1 MNLVMR
7 GVTGTASLHHRRTA
21 DDARSAG
28 RSMTSTPPGTARV
41 REESSPHARHG
52 AHVGFIG
59 LGDQGLPM
67 AVAIAQAGFPLHV
80 WARRPTSLEGLGTT
94 PATVH
99 ATLPEL
105 AAACDIVAFCV
116 STDED
121 VLELLSDGVLA
132 GLPPGAVVV
141 NHGTGTPRGA
151 ERIAE
156 LCSRAGVPA
165 LDAPVSGGRPAAETR
180 ALTVLVGGPA
190 EALERCVPVFEA
202 FAEQVVPMGPVG
214 AGQAAKLF
222 NNVLLSLNQAAIADI
237 VQLAIAS
244 GIDPDRLVAAL
255 RLGSARSRALTLLGE
270 MVTAATV
277 AHLSAVEDLDVDLF
291 ATAMAEAAVH
301 ADPVVARAHAGAR
314 GLPALV
320 DRLPITAGRTRSQS

>member
-1 MNLVMR
+1 
-7 GVTGTASLHHRRTA
+7 
-21 DDARSAG
+21 
-28 RSMTSTPPGTARV
+28 MTSTPPGTARV

-141 NHGTGTPRGA
+141 NHGTGTPQGA

-190 EALERCVPVFEA
+190 EALERCAPVFEA
-202 FAEQVVPMGPVG
+202 FAAQVVPMGPVG

-222 NNVLLSLNQAAIADI
+222 NNVLLSLNQA
-237 VQLAIAS
+237 AIAS

-320 DRLPITAGRTRSQS
+320 DLLPATAAGRTRSQN